1 MTTGMLIAGLAAMAL
16 TTYLIRA
23 VPFVAVRKRIRS
35 PFLRSFLYY
44 TPYAVLGAMTLPAIL
59 YATGSVLTA
68 AVGLATALVL
78 AWFRRSLLTV
88 AAAACAAAWITG
100 WLTSFMA

>member
-1 MTTGMLIAGLAAMAL
+1 MTTGYLIAGLAAMAL
-16 TTYLIRA
+16 TTYLIRMI
-23 VPFVAVRKRIRS
+23 PFVAVRQKIRS

-68 AVGLATALVL
+68 AVGLGVALVL
-78 AWFRRSLLTV
+78 AWFKRSLLTV
-88 AAAACAAAWITG
+88 AAAACAAAWVTG
-100 WLTSFMA
+100 WLTTIL

>member
-1 MTTGMLIAGLAAMAL
+1 MTTGYLIAGLAAMAL
-16 TTYLIRA
+16 TTYLIRMI
-23 VPFVAVRKRIRS
+23 PFVAVRKKIRS

-68 AVGLATALVL
+68 AVGLGVALVL
-78 AWFRRSLLTV
+78 AWFKRSLLTV
-88 AAAACAAAWITG
+88 AAAACAAAWITA
-100 WLTSFMA
+100 WLTTIL